1 MDDLLN
7 WPKKNIDRME
17 GASLGTKLALASVS
31 LAYIVLMIMGLFI
44 VAPLIIIIGWLYA
57 KIIG

>member
-1 MDDLLN
+1 MDDLLK
-7 WPKKNIDRME
+7 WPKKNIERME
-17 GASLGTKLALASVS
+17 GASLGTKLALTSVS
-31 LAYIVLMIMGLFI
+31 LAYIVLMIMGLFV

>member
-1 MDDLLN
+1 MDDLLK
-7 WPKKNIDRME
+7 WPKKNIERME

>member
-7 WPKKNIDRME
+7 WPKKNIERME

-31 LAYIVLMIMGLFI
+31 LTYIVLMIMGLFI

>member
-7 WPKKNIDRME
+7 WPKKNIERME

-31 LAYIVLMIMGLFI
+31 LAYIVLMIMGLFV

>member
-7 WPKKNIDRME
+7 WPKKNIERME

-31 LAYIVLMIMGLFI
+31 LAYIVLMLMGLFI
-44 VAPLIIIIGWLYA
+44 VAPLIILIGWLYA

>member
-7 WPKKNIDRME
+7 WPKKNIERME

-31 LAYIVLMIMGLFI
+31 LAYIVLMLMGLFI